1 MQPTIQQLADGC
13 LQFLRDNK
21 SEYALQVWI
30 EFEDVIVAHPLWTPR
45 FHAWMCQA
53 HLNLH
58 QPKEALR
65 HCYTG
70 IRLAKAIEDSAGVSS
85 LEELRSQAVGMLGA
99 LTKQAEDREHLLA
112 QADAA
117 IQAKEWDSAATFTRE
132 ALDEALVEQDGK
144 LEILSLLTMARIP
157 SFQAEY
163 LQRAHDRSQELN
175 DFNLITLVKKSYD
188 ALGVSIPSHIF

>member
-1 MQPTIQQLADGC
+1 MTPNIQQLADGC

-21 SEYALQVWI
+21 SEYVLQVWT
-30 EFEDVIVAHPLWTPR
+30 EFEDVISDHPLWTPR
-45 FHAWMCQA
+45 FHAWLCQA

-70 IRLAKAIEDSAGVSS
+70 IRLAKAIDDAKGVAS
-85 LEELRSQAVGMLGA
+85 LEELRTQAVGMLSA
-99 LTKQAEDREHLLA
+99 LTKQSQDRDHLLA
-112 QADAA
+112 QADSA
-117 IQAKEWDSAATFTRE
+117 IQAADWETASSLAQQSLAE
-132 ALDEALVEQDGK
+132 AVEKNDGK
-144 LEILSLLTMARIP
+144 LEILSLLTVARIP
-157 SFQAEY
+157 QYTHEY

-188 ALGVSIPSHIF
+188 ALKVDIPGHIF